1 MARPKILSQWCS
13 FVLSTMLLSGGTALG
28 AAPQPLTPAVPDVQK
43 MELQKEIR
51 DRVEEEVD
59 LAFRRSTTFLN
70 VFIILLTLFPTTAAI
85 GVWIFLGKLA
95 RQTVISQQEIDS
107 IRYDTISQLKRII
120 GESQMILEALREESK
135 IAEQQ
140 TQLLHSEIEHS
151 PPHNPGKNYFQNSST
166 DASTLNQKAIIAAD
180 YSKEGDNFFFE
191 GRYEEAINAYNES
204 IRLEPNGADVWN
216 NRGVVLTRLQRYD
229 PAIASYDHALQILPN
244 YGDAWNNRGVTLLEL
259 QRYEDA
265 IDSYD
270 HAIQVKPD
278 YADAWNNRGVA
289 FARLQNFEEAILSY
303 NEALRIKNDY
313 LDAWNNRGH
322 ALAKLQKLDAAIDCY
337 NQAVK
342 IRPDF
347 HRAWYNKARCYALQG
362 KIEFAIESL
371 EHAIQ
376 LNPTQCVELAK
387 NDPDFDRLR
396 QYDVF
401 KQLIG
406 ETKNLPS
413 QRKSA

>member
-28 AAPQPLTPAVPDVQK
+28 ADPQPLTPAVPDVQK

-151 PPHNPGKNYFQNSST
+151 PPHNPGTNDFQNSST
-166 DASTLNQKAIIAAD
+166 DGSTLNQKAIIAAD
-180 YSKEGDNFFFE
+180 YSKEGDNLFFE

-229 PAIASYDHALQILPN
+229 PAIASYDRALQILPN

-371 EHAIQ
+371 EHAIN
-376 LNPTQCVELAK
+376 LNATQCVELAK

-396 QYDVF
+396 QHDVF

>member
-13 FVLSTMLLSGGTALG
+13 LVLSTMLLSGGTALG
-28 AAPQPLTPAVPDVQK
+28 ADPQPLNQGTPDLQQ
-43 MELQKEIR
+43 MQLQKEIR

-70 VFIILLTLFPTTAAI
+70 VFIIVLTLFPTTAAI
-85 GVWIFLGKLA
+85 AVWIFLGKLA

-140 TQLLHSEIEHS
+140 TQLLHSEMEQS
-151 PPHNPGKNYFQNSST
+151 PPHPGENNSQNNST
-166 DASTLNQKAIIAAD
+166 DGRINHNAILAAD
-180 YSKEGDNFFFE
+180 YSKQGDNFFFE

-229 PAIASYDHALQILPN
+229 PAIASYDRALQILPN

-371 EHAIQ
+371 EHAIN

-396 QYDVF
+396 QHDVF
-401 KQLIG
+401 KKLIG
-406 ETKNLPS
+406 ETHNLSS